1 LQADNELRNL
11 YVLNLREIDGI
22 LDRVQDRMNPILRP
36 DHQQR
41 LRQMVETKTTSGA
54 MVQHARATPA
64 VNMSHELRVLPKR
77 MQSAGE
83 ELANSI
89 SHGIGLCAALIGA
102 PILLLEA
109 RRSSPGFFLGTAIF
123 AITLSM
129 LYLGSTLYHAWPQTR
144 GKSVLR
150 TLDHS
155 AIFLLIA
162 GTYTPFTLGPLR
174 GLWGASILA
183 LVWALAIFGV
193 FLKATRGPSRH
204 PKFSMTLY
212 LGTGWLA
219 LIAVRPMMLAI
230 PFAALFWLVAGGV
243 AYTAGVLF
251 FVNQRLRYSHFIW
264 HLFVLAGSSC
274 HFLAVLSCC
283 AT

>member
-1 LQADNELRNL
+1 
-11 YVLNLREIDGI
+11 
-22 LDRVQDRMNPILRP
+22 
-36 DHQQR
+36 
-41 LRQMVETKTTSGA
+41 
-54 MVQHARATPA
+54 
-64 VNMSHELRVLPKR
+64 MSDELRVSLKR

-109 RRSSPGFFLGTAIF
+109 RRSSPGFFLGAVIF
-123 AITLSM
+123 AVTLSM

-174 GLWGASILA
+174 GLWGSSILA
-183 LVWALAIFGV
+183 VVWALAIFGV
-193 FLKATRGPSRH
+193 ILKATRGASRH
-204 PKFSMTLY
+204 PKLGMTLY

-243 AYTAGVLF
+243 AYTTGVLF

-283 AT
+283 GT